1 MPNLVKQSFTAR
13 GKRQSRVALK
23 GPMPNVQSPIADR
36 VSCAERLPLDFGPWT
51 CDFARWTLDFGL
63 ECGRA
68 TMRAMKLL
76 QTIDNPADL
85 RRLPLDQL
93 PEVAHEIRQYILETM
108 ARVGGHTG
116 ASLGAVELAVAL
128 HYAFDTPSDRL
139 VWDVGHQAYAHKILT
154 GRREQLSTIK
164 QYGGLSGF
172 LKREESE
179 YDTFGAG
186 HASTSLSA
194 ALGMAIARDRKG
206 EAHHVCA
213 VIGDASLAGGM
224 AMEAINQAGHLKTRL
239 IVLLNDN
246 EMSIAPA
253 VGALTGYLNRL
264 REAQGYHR
272 FKDEVGDTLLSMP
285 FGERLHHAAK
295 TMKDALAAAVLPG
308 ALVNELGFKYI
319 GYVDGH
325 NPRALVAALREAQN
339 IKDGPVIV
347 HALTTKGKG
356 YPGGE
361 KNYYAWHATGPFDL
375 TTGKAIKSAAK
386 APQYT
391 HVFGDTLCE
400 LMAKDEK
407 IVALTAAMPDG
418 TGIDRVLEKFPKRAF
433 DVGIAEQ
440 HAITFSAGMACEG
453 LKPVAAIYS
462 TFLQRGFDQLMHD
475 VCIQNLNV
483 TLALD
488 RAGIVGGDGPTHHG
502 LLDIAYLRG
511 MPNMILM
518 APKDECE
525 LRDMLYTSIEHFG
538 PVAMRY
544 PRGNGIGVDI
554 SRPPQL
560 LEIGKGEI
568 VRDAGGDVAII
579 AYGSMVHPALTAAE
593 NLAKEGIETTV
604 VNARFVKPLDASL
617 ILAIAR
623 TKRLIVTVEE
633 AYLAAGF
640 GSAVLELLE
649 ENGLQ
654 DQVRVVR
661 MGVPDRLVTHGDPKL
676 LLAKYGLDSD
686 GIYIRVKESVEVLE
700 DRRTK
705 RVKVRS

>member
-1 MPNLVKQSFTAR
+1 MRL
-13 GKRQSRVALK
+13 LK
-23 GPMPNVQSPIADR
+23 EINSP
-36 VSCAERLPLDFGPWT
+36 S
-51 CDFARWTLDFGL
+51 
-63 ECGRA
+63 
-68 TMRAMKLL
+68 
-76 QTIDNPADL
+76 DL
-85 RRLPLDQL
+85 RRLSIEQL
-93 PEVAHEIRQYILETM
+93 PEVATEIRQYILETM
-108 ARVGGHTG
+108 SRIGGHTG

-128 HYAFDTPSDRL
+128 HYAFDTPEDRL

-154 GRREQLSTIK
+154 GRRDQLPTIK
-164 QYGGLSGF
+164 QYGGLSPF
-172 LKREESE
+172 LRRDESE

-186 HASTSLSA
+186 HASTSISA

-206 EAHHVCA
+206 GSNHVCA
-213 VIGDASLAGGM
+213 IIGDASLPGGM

-253 VGALTGYLNRL
+253 VGALTGYLNRI
-264 REAQGYHR
+264 REAHGYHR
-272 FKDEVGDTLLSMP
+272 FKDEVGETLLSIP
-285 FGERLHHAAK
+285 GLGERLHHAAK
-295 TMKDALAAAVLPG
+295 TVKDALAAAVLPG

-325 NPRALVAALREAQN
+325 NPRALVAALHEAKQ

-347 HALTTKGKG
+347 HALTVKGKG
-356 YPGGE
+356 FPSSE

-375 TTGKAIKSAAK
+375 KSGAPVKSAAK

-391 HVFGDTLCE
+391 QVFGDTLCE

-418 TGIDRVLEKFPKRAF
+418 TGIDRALEKFPKRSF

-440 HAITFSAGMACEG
+440 HAVTFSAGMACEG

-483 TLALD
+483 TFALD
-488 RAGIVGGDGPTHHG
+488 RGGIAGPDGPTHHG

-518 APKDECE
+518 APKDEAE
-525 LRDMLYTSIEHFG
+525 LRDMLLTAIEHNG
-538 PVAMRY
+538 PAALRY
-544 PRGNGIGVDI
+544 PRGNGVGVEI
-554 SRPPQL
+554 SGEPRL
-560 LEIGKGEI
+560 LEVGKGEI
-568 VRDAGGDVAII
+568 LRDGGEIAIV
-579 AYGSMVHPALTAAE
+579 AYGSMVHPSLHAAE
-593 NLAKEGIETTV
+593 NLAKDGIEATV
-604 VNARFVKPLDASL
+604 VNARFVKPLDAGL
-617 ILAIAR
+617 LLAMAR

-654 DQVRVVR
+654 DKVRVVR
-661 MGVPDRLVTHGDPKL
+661 MGIPDRLITHGDAKL
-676 LLAKYGLDSD
+676 LLAKYGLDAD
-686 GIYIRVKESVEVLE
+686 GIYTRVKESIDVLE
-700 DRRTK
+700 DRRSPRASLK
-705 RVKVRS
+705 N